1 MMNTGYALLAILLV
15 LVGITIGAV
24 LAYLANR
31 SRHASRLTLE
41 LIQRNQQA
49 QFDALEFLESAWP
62 LLSQAGFTGLH
73 WHADW
78 YGGERWGGSGKD
90 GGKQLERSL
99 EATDIQVHVTLFLP
113 ARGGEDRYF
122 LQAQAETFFLL
133 LQCDLWVKTGAV
145 VAATAQLSRFSLFLR
160 HDMKNFAQYVE
171 LLDDQVHAC
180 PPAQAGALL
189 ERLQRTTPLLRE
201 RSSLLLR
208 SLQNNGQ
215 PDSQSKAK
223 EAIDLPAMLSKS
235 AALHGLG
242 VKIGGSAQIHFP
254 GIPLD
259 TAIDNLFKN
268 YADIARRG
276 GGAAPTLAIKIETE
290 DAERVVMS
298 IEDPAGKPV
307 AHLERLFEPFWSD
320 NPTGLG
326 IGLYQAKQ
334 ALALHHASLS
344 AREGEGEGGPCF
356 VLRLPAGNGKYRN

>member
-1 MMNTGYALLAILLV
+1 MDTSVALLAVLLV
-15 LVGITIGAV
+15 LIGVTIGAV

-41 LIQRNQQA
+41 LIQRNQHA
-49 QFDALEFLESAWP
+49 KFDALEFLESAWP
-62 LLSQAGFTGLH
+62 TLSQAGFTGLH

-78 YGGERWGGSGKD
+78 YGGERWGESGNGS
-90 GGKQLERSL
+90 GKQLERSL
-99 EATDIQVHVTLFLP
+99 EATDIHVHATLFLP
-113 ARGGEDRYF
+113 TRSGEDRYF
-122 LQAQAETFFLL
+122 LQALAETFFLL

-145 VAATAQLSRFSLFLR
+145 TAATAQLSRFSLFLR

-208 SLQNNGQ
+208 SLQTNGQ
-215 PDSQSKAK
+215 GDHHGQASQS
-223 EAIDLPAMLSKS
+223 IDLAAMLSQR

-242 VKIGGSAQIHFP
+242 VAIDGGAQITFSSTA
-254 GIPLD
+254 LD
-259 TAIDNLFKN
+259 TAIDNIFKN
-268 YADIARRG
+268 YADLARRSG
-276 GGAAPTLAIKIETE
+276 CAAPTLRIAIVTDIAAQVSIT
-290 DAERVVMS
+290 
-298 IEDPAGKPV
+298 IEDPAGQSID
-307 AHLERLFEPFWSD
+307 HLERLFEPFWSD

-334 ALALHHASLS
+334 SLALQHASLT
-344 AREGEGEGGPCF
+344 ARQGEGGPCF
-356 VLRLPAGNGKYRN
+356 VLCLPAASGKYKN

>member
-1 MMNTGYALLAILLV
+1 MNTSFALLAILLV
-15 LVGITIGAV
+15 LIGITIGAV

-49 QFDALEFLESAWP
+49 KFDALQFLESTWP
-62 LLSQAGFTGLH
+62 LLRQAGFTGLH

-78 YGGERWGGSGKD
+78 YGGERWGGSGEESASK
-90 GGKQLERSL
+90 LERRL
-99 EATDIQVHVTLFLP
+99 EATDIQVNVTLSLP
-113 ARGGEDRYF
+113 MRSGEDRYF
-122 LQAQAETFFLL
+122 LQALAETFFLL

-145 VAATAQLSRFSLFLR
+145 AAATAQLSRFSLFLR

-215 PDSQSKAK
+215 PDHQSKAGQ
-223 EAIDLPAMLSKS
+223 AIDLAGMLRQST
-235 AALHGLG
+235 ALHGLA
-242 VKIGGSAQIHFP
+242 VEISGSAQINFP
-254 GIPLD
+254 GSALD
-259 TAIDNLFKN
+259 TAIDNIFKN
-268 YADIARRG
+268 YADIARRP
-276 GGAAPTLAIKIETE
+276 GGAIPTLRITIAAETSE
-290 DAERVVMS
+290 QVLIT
-298 IEDPAGKPV
+298 IEDPTGKPV

-320 NPTGLG
+320 QPTGLG

-334 ALALHHASLS
+334 ALALHNASLT
-344 AREGEGEGGPCF
+344 ARKGDGGPCF
-356 VLRLPAGNGKYRN
+356 VLRLPANSGKYRN